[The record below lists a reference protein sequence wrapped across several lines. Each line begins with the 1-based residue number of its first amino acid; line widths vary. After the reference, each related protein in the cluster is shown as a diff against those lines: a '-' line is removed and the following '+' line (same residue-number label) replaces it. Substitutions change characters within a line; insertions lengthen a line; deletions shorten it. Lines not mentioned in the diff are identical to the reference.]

1 MGGAV
6 LGNLEIDGQ
15 TGTPIPCRP
24 SGHDVW
30 LRGLHGVQGQVRVGE
45 GATSSHL
52 RGDPDRL
59 HDLLGSVALADVQ
72 LGVALDAVWALGDVR
87 DGYRDELLGLL
98 GQRRYMSSTELRCSQ
113 CAVRQLHHVRRQR
126 LTLRIRI
133 LPGTR
138 WALGLGVL
146 CRLLAVDHCRDQLD
160 EIFPWH
166 GPQIVKP
173 SERSPKV
180 DAHDRCHGHRS
191 A

>member
-6 LGNLEIDGQ
+6 LGNLEIDEQ
-15 TGTPIPCRP
+15 TGMPIPCRP

-52 RGDPDRL
+52 RDDPDRL

-138 WALGLGVL
+138 SRCSVQAAG
-146 CRLLAVDHCRDQLD
+146 R
-160 EIFPWH
+160 
-166 GPQIVKP
+166 
-173 SERSPKV
+173 RSLP
-180 DAHDRCHGHRS
+180 RS
-191 A
+191 ARRDLPLARSSDRQTIRALAQG